1 MSPGVKRIPKEKYM
15 SENKKEIRR
24 FSIISIWIGIT
35 IPIVAAL
42 IPYGYKLIK
51 PDYNLV
57 YDISDIVRVDGKTA
71 LRLSVI
77 NQGNMV
83 ESNVTISIK
92 KSSLF
97 NLDLPNEEKEK
108 KLFFVETESNVKTEE
123 KDKAFVIVIGDLRAK
138 EKVDLSILV
147 DALVFRRYNDVV
159 DEITVKSKEHL
170 GEQNVPSDFEEYVY
184 PFGFWMFIILM
195 ALIFIAG
202 IHQEYIMDPK
212 EREKRLWDELEK
224 IQKKIS

>member
-1 MSPGVKRIPKEKYM
+1 M

-35 IPIVAAL
+35 IPIIAAL
-42 IPYGYKLIK
+42 IPYGYKLIQ

-71 LRLSVI
+71 LQLSVL

-97 NLDLPNEEKEK
+97 KFDLPSEEKVF
-108 KLFFVETESNVKTEE
+108 LVETESNIKTEE
-123 KDKAFVIVIGDLRAK
+123 KDKAFVITIGDLRAK

-159 DEITVKSKEHL
+159 DEVAVKSKEHL
-170 GEQNVPSDFEEYVY
+170 GEQSLPSDFEEHVY

-212 EREKRLWDELEK
+212 EREKKLWEELEK